1 MNVRVTWQGRPV
13 AAVIEVA
20 TFGHPGRFDPYDGG
34 DPPEGPEGE
43 LTEASFADGEEEKID
58 LAGLPEKDHEALLDL
73 ALSAAWDEHVNGE
86 PDDIGSEVD
95 DGPEA

>member
-13 AAVIEVA
+13 SVAIEVA

-43 LTEASFADGEEEKID
+43 LTSASYADGAEEAID
-58 LAGLPEKDHEALLDL
+58 LAALPENDHEALLGL
-73 ALSAAWDEHVNGE
+73 ALDAAWDEHVNGE
-86 PDDIGSEVD
+86 PDDAGSD
-95 DGPEA
+95 PE